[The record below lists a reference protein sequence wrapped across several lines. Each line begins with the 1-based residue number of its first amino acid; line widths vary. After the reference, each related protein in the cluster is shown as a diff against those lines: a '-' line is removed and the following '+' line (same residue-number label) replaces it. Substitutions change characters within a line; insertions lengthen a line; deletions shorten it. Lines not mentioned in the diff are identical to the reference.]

1 MNISTNLTFA
11 VPPTEELQAD
21 SAERDILMTI
31 VFFGVAAGVMSILFV
46 GFLNV
51 RRKESNER
59 KTVRVVQPHHQN
71 CLFSLIAQ
79 LVRIR
84 MRI

>member
-11 VPPTEELQAD
+11 VPSTGELQAD

-59 KTVRVVQPHHQN
+59 KTVRVVQLHQN